1 MLTDRYLNGIPA
13 DSRIRTDGRFLT
25 EEQIS
30 PKTVEGLR
38 RLDAMAS
45 ERGQSL
51 AQMALNR
58 ILKDNVVTSVLV
70 GASKASQLLE
80 NIKIVDRT
88 PFTED
93 ELERIDERVSQMQ

>member
-1 MLTDRYLNGIPA
+1 MG
-13 DSRIRTDGRFLT
+13 SRQTAVSGLT

-38 RLDAMAS
+38 RLDALAS

-51 AQMALNR
+51 AQMALNW

-93 ELERIDERVSQMQ
+93 ELERIDEIVSQMQ

>member
-1 MLTDRYLNGIPA
+1 MFLRFTVFLNLCTA
-13 DSRIRTDGRFLT
+13 
-25 EEQIS
+25 
-30 PKTVEGLR
+30 
-38 RLDAMAS
+38 
-45 ERGQSL
+45 ERHVIE
-51 AQMALNR
+51 ALNW

-93 ELERIDERVSQMQ
+93 ELERIDEIVSQMQ

>member
-1 MLTDRYLNGIPA
+1 
-13 DSRIRTDGRFLT
+13 
-25 EEQIS
+25 
-30 PKTVEGLR
+30 
-38 RLDAMAS
+38 
-45 ERGQSL
+45 
-51 AQMALNR
+51 MALNW

-93 ELERIDERVSQMQ
+93 ELERIDEIVSQMQ